1 MGNTLYLECA
11 SGISG
16 DMTVAALLD
25 LGADQEILKK
35 AIASLPV
42 EGFSIEISR
51 VKKSGLDACDFLVRL
66 DEEYENHDHD
76 MEYLHGDAA
85 YGHGHSHSHE
95 VGAYAHGH
103 EEHGHNHFHE
113 DTHLHAEEGHHH
125 GHPHGA
131 GAHVHSAAEAHGH
144 VHEHGYSHA
153 YDSTGGHHSHP
164 HIHRGLKE
172 VLDIISQA
180 ELSDRAKDTAVRI
193 FTILARAEAK
203 AHGVP
208 LEQVHFH
215 EVGAV
220 DSIVDIVAAAVCL
233 DNLDITEGIVPR
245 ICEGRG
251 FVRCQHGM
259 IPVPVPA
266 VVHIAQE
273 NQLPLH
279 LTETEGEL
287 VTPTGAAIAAAVRT
301 GKQLPE
307 SFVIKKTGIGAG
319 KRAYDRPSLLRAMLV
334 DSAEQSAD
342 ARPGGRKAQAD
353 CGQAPAGGYENTDA
367 AYKNEA
373 RYDKVCRLETNIDD
387 CTGETLGYVMERL
400 FEAGARDVHY
410 TPVYMKKNRPA
421 YQLNV
426 ICSRDL
432 APEMENIIFR
442 ETTTIGIRRMEME
455 RTVLERTAEKVQT
468 SLGEAEVKVCT
479 LPDGEK
485 RCYPEYASAKR
496 LACENGI
503 SFQDAFGQIKREA
516 QGKVQ

>member
-25 LGADQEILKK
+25 LGADQEVLEK
-35 AIASLPV
+35 AIASLPL
-42 EGFSIEISR
+42 EGFSIEVSR

-66 DEEYENHDHD
+66 DGEHENHDHD

-85 YGHGHSHSHE
+85 HGHGHVHE
-95 VGAYAHGH
+95 VSSHPHEDGVHEHGYLHEDGAYEHGH
-103 EEHGHNHFHE
+103 EEHAHNHFHE
-113 DTHLHAEEGHHH
+113 DTHMHAEEGHHH
-125 GHPHGA
+125 GH
-131 GAHVHSAAEAHGH
+131 
-144 VHEHGYSHA
+144 SH
-153 YDSTGGHHSHP
+153 T
-164 HIHRGLKE
+164 HRGLEE
-172 VLDIISQA
+172 VLDIISRA
-180 ELSDRAKDTAVRI
+180 ELSDRARDTAVRI

-233 DNLDITEGIVPR
+233 DNLDITEAVVPR

-251 FVRCQHGM
+251 FVRCQHGV

-266 VVHIAQE
+266 VVNIAQACR
-273 NQLPLH
+273 LPLH

-319 KRAYDRPSLLRAMLV
+319 KRTYDRPSLLRAMLI
-334 DSAEQSAD
+334 EPAD
-342 ARPGGRKAQAD
+342 ARPGDRKDQSGS
-353 CGQAPAGGYENTDA
+353 GQVPAGGYGNTAAIDKSDA
-367 AYKNEA
+367 RND
-373 RYDKVCRLETNIDD
+373 RVCRLETNIDD
-387 CTGETLGYVMERL
+387 CTGENLGYVMERL

-410 TPVYMKKNRPA
+410 TPVFMKKNRPA

-426 ICSRDL
+426 ICSREL
-432 APEMENIIFR
+432 VPEMENIIFR
-442 ETTTIGIRRMEME
+442 ETTTIGIRRIEME
-455 RTVLERTAEKVQT
+455 RTVLERFAETVQT

-496 LACENGI
+496 LAGENGI
-503 SFQDAFGQIKREA
+503 SFRDAFEQIKREA
-516 QGKVQ
+516 RGKLQ